1 MRNLWVLFGFS
12 DAIADQLDAI
22 HSKKDQ
28 LDSVV
33 LNVDI
38 DAEQLERNLSVLD
51 YKVNVVQ
58 IQNFTPRKGVKYNF
72 AFFIPERMRLVQEL
86 KENYDLV
93 FSNLVHN
100 TAQMSKF
107 ALLGEGI
114 AVGALSVVTAYA
126 ILENHVRINRSVS
139 IGHHTR
145 IGEYTHVSPGVTV
158 AGHCHIGAACF
169 IGAGSV
175 IKDRIRIGKQTMVG
189 AGSVVVKDIPE
200 GVIVCGNPA
209 KIIKSR
215 LGRPS
220 KTSK

>member
-1 MRNLWVLFGFS
+1 MRDLWVLFGFS

-22 HSKKDQ
+22 YSQKDR

-51 YKVNVVQ
+51 YKANVVR
-58 IQNFTPRKGVKYNF
+58 IKNFVPRKDVKYNF
-72 AFFIPERMRLVQEL
+72 AFFIPGKIKLVQEL
-86 KENYDLV
+86 KENYDLI
-93 FSNLVHN
+93 FSNLLHAS
-100 TAQMSKF
+100 AQISNF
-107 ALLGEGI
+107 AHMGEGI

-126 ILENHVRINRSVS
+126 ILENHVRLNRLVS

-158 AGHCHIGAACF
+158 AGHCQIGAGCF

-175 IKDRIRIGKQTMVG
+175 IKDYIRIGRRTMIG

-200 GVIVCGNPA
+200 GVIAYGNPA

-215 LGRPS
+215 
-220 KTSK
+220 